1 MCHFEIQNLTNMSV
15 HTSANTIALDAVTT
29 LRLADVNWSALKI
42 AAKQGLRSSFQGG
55 QELAL
60 SGVDFA
66 RNLTISSSASIPSLS
81 STHHCARSITRGI
94 GFRPRGKC
102 AISCHV

>member
-15 HTSANTIALDAVTT
+15 HPFANTIALDAVTT

-55 QELAL
+55 KELAL

-66 RNLTISSSASIPSLS
+66 RNLTISSRHQFLPSRVLIVARDRLREASVFVR
-81 STHHCARSITRGI
+81 AEN
-94 GFRPRGKC
+94 
-102 AISCHV
+102 A